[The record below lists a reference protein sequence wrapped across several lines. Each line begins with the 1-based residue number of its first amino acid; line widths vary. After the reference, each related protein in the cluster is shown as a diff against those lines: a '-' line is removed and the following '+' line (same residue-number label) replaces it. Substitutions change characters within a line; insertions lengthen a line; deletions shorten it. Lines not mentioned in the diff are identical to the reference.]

1 MATDNEDAFTGAA
14 TALLNQIEQL
24 APMFTTPGEI
34 RDLAHAFALVAG
46 ADAKKPG
53 GLHSV

>member
-1 MATDNEDAFTGAA
+1 MATENEDAFTGAA

-46 ADAKKPG
+46 ADAQKPG
-53 GLHSV
+53 GLHSI